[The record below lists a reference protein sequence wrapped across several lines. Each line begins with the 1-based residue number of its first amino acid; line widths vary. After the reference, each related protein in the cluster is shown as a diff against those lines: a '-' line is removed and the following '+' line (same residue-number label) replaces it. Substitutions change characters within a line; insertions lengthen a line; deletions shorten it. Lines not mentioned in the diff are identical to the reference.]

1 VIDSLFGGRMQ
12 KRKSVNSRAFV
23 LAVLMFAGLSGCAAP
38 GTPAPS
44 VSATAVEPTAYL
56 IGPGDTLQIS
66 VWHNP
71 ELSTSVPV
79 RPDGRISTPL
89 VEDETAAGKTPEQL
103 GRDIET
109 RLKKYV
115 ADPIVTVIV
124 SSFVGNYSEQVRIV
138 GEAVTPKSVPF
149 TAHMTVLDA
158 MILAGGLTPY
168 AAGNR
173 AKIVRHLDGKEVSL
187 NVRLSDLLKDG
198 DLGANTD
205 LHPGDIIIIPQSY
218 F

>member
-1 VIDSLFGGRMQ
+1 MQ
-12 KRKSVNSRAFV
+12 IRNFASSRTFALVV
-23 LAVLMFAGLSGCAAP
+23 LALIGLTGCAAP
-38 GTPAPS
+38 GTPAAP
-44 VSATAVEPTAYL
+44 VSTNSAEPAAYL
-56 IGPGDTLQIS
+56 IGPGDVLQIS

-71 ELSTSVPV
+71 ELSTNVPV

-89 VEDETAAGKTPEQL
+89 VDDETAAGKTPQQL

-115 ADPIVTVIV
+115 ADPNVTVIV
-124 SSFVGNYSEQVRIV
+124 SNFVGNYSEQIRIV

-149 TAHMTVLDA
+149 QAHMTVLDA
-158 MILAGGLTPY
+158 MIAAGGLTPY